1 MRNPWTGL
9 LTLAI
14 SLSAWEVRAGDDRP
28 PSPAVDAGP
37 TRLFFAPTARSLP
50 RGEVTVGLTEVAFP
64 WVEVGLWD
72 RFSLQS
78 APLLLGDLT
87 GTGVVVAPKIQIVRS
102 RYLQAA
108 IGTFQALGSGGTGG
122 VGYAVATLG
131 TERTAATVGYGY
143 GYGAVAD
150 SVGSPGVLLLGAEQ
164 ALGRSVRLI
173 VEAYIGGDGLGLPE
187 KTFMGGLRLCR
198 GGWSFDLALV
208 MPVYE
213 TGQGSPAPLL
223 TIAKAF

>member
-1 MRNPWTGL
+1 MRNPSMGL
-9 LTLAI
+9 LVLTI
-14 SLSAWEVRAGDDRP
+14 SLSAWPLHAGDDRP
-28 PSPAVDAGP
+28 PSPPAAGP
-37 TRLFFAPTARSLP
+37 TRLFFAPTARALP

-64 WVEVGLWD
+64 WVEWGIRD

-87 GTGVVVAPKIQIVRS
+87 GTGVVVAPKLQLLRS
-102 RYLQAA
+102 RRLQVAV
-108 IGTFQALGSGGTGG
+108 GTLQLLSSGGTGG
-122 VGYAVATLG
+122 VGYAVATVG
-131 TERTAATVGYGY
+131 SASTAATVGYGY
-143 GYGAVAD
+143 GYGDVAD
-150 SVGSPGVLLLGAEQ
+150 SVGSPGVLVLGAEK
-164 ALGRSVRLI
+164 ALGRSVRI
-173 VEAYIGGDGLGLPE
+173 VFESYIGGAGLGLPE
-187 KTFMGGLRLCR
+187 KTFMGGLRLGR